1 MKKVSKSILTI
12 SLILMCLTAISGTNS
27 FDKLMKENLK
37 ALRANTED
45 VNFIALAD
53 NFAKI
58 AQNNPN
64 RFEPLYYSA
73 YCYIIG
79 SWQFDD
85 PAKKTE
91 LLSKAN
97 VDIDKGLLLSPEND
111 ELIVLK
117 AFYYQ
122 AMIMTNP
129 QKFGQSYSMKAAELF
144 SKAQGL
150 EPSNPRAQFL
160 LAQNTYYTPVEYGGG
175 KDRALPLFKK
185 AAGFFKSQ
193 ETSNYLS
200 PIWGEQT
207 NNKMILECSK

>member
-1 MKKVSKSILTI
+1 MKKVSKSMIAIILI
-12 SLILMCLTAISGTNS
+12 MMSLSAVSGTNS
-27 FDKLMKENLK
+27 FDKLMKKNLQT
-37 ALRANTED
+37 LRVKNEK
-45 VNFIALAD
+45 VNFVEVAD

-58 AQNNPN
+58 AENNPN

-73 YCYIIG
+73 YSYIMA
-79 SWQFDD
+79 SWEFYDLT
-85 PAKKTE
+85 KKTE
-91 LLSKAN
+91 LLSKAY
-97 VDIDKGLLLSPEND
+97 DAIDKGLLLSPENA

-122 AMIMTNP
+122 AMILTNP
-129 QKFGQSYSMKAAELF
+129 QKFGPTYSKKASELF
-144 SKAQGL
+144 SKVQRI

-160 LAQNTYYTPVEYGGG
+160 MAQNTYYTPVEYGGG
-175 KDRALPLFKK
+175 KDKALPLFKK

>member
-45 VNFIALAD
+45 VNYIALAD
-53 NFAKI
+53 NFGKI
-58 AQNNPN
+58 AENNPN

-85 PAKKTE
+85 PTKKTE

-129 QKFGQSYSMKAAELF
+129 QQFGQSYSMKAAELF
-144 SKAQGL
+144 SKAQGI

-185 AAGFFKSQ
+185 AAGFFKTQ